1 MPRYERSEFDI
12 HQTSAPG
19 SQSSL
24 DELCGRKHTDI
35 KGKHSSKFSAK
46 WFGKKEVEKDSG
58 QINVSKSSEEVRNG
72 EDVTVKESEAIEI
85 DICPID
91 HVPDNDETDIDIYPI
106 DQHESHTSNGFDSRD
121 GSSGTE
127 AETGHSETTAL
138 SDVKQFASNEL
149 FLKVLSGDMD
159 VKIPNLAK
167 IVRIFTSSTF
177 TGDHLRCA
185 NLGN

>member
-1 MPRYERSEFDI
+1 MPRHERSEFDI

-24 DELCGRKHTDI
+24 DELCGRKSTDL
-35 KGKHSSKFSAK
+35 KGKRSSKFSAK

-58 QINVSKSSEEVRNG
+58 QINVSKSSEEVQNG
-72 EDVTVKESEAIEI
+72 EQVTGKENELIEI

-106 DQHESHTSNGFDSRD
+106 DQHESHTSNSFDSKD
-121 GSSGTE
+121 GSS
-127 AETGHSETTAL
+127 ETQAKTDHSETTASL
-138 SDVKQFASNEL
+138 DVKQFSSNEL

-177 TGDHLRCA
+177 TGDHLGCA
-185 NLGN
+185 ELRN